1 VSAQRTTRAGL
12 RRLPAPQWAERL
24 WAIVGTVGIRA
35 KILGIVLGLVALMGM
50 SATLEVRQ
58 ILSGTLDAQLHERSV
73 SVTRDLAARA
83 TDLLLTNDLYALNQ
97 LLRDTQA
104 NNADVRYAFLVG
116 PDGQVIAHTFGAG
129 LPAELLE
136 ANRAGADAHHHSVK
150 LTTDEGL
157 VWDTAVPIFD
167 GRAGTARVGLSLTS
181 LERTITSV
189 TGQLLLTT
197 VMVAA
202 IGITAAALL
211 TWVLTRPIL
220 RLVELAQAV
229 ARGDFSQRAQRW
241 AGDEIGT
248 LTDAFNAM
256 SASLAGAEQERA
268 GREQL
273 RAQYVSGVIA
283 AQEDE
288 RKRIARELHDSTS
301 QSLTS
306 LLIGLRA
313 LADRAGTPEVQ
324 RQVEDLRGVVGHTLE
339 ELHALARQLRPSV
352 LDDLGLAEAIARYV
366 ADCRSR
372 AGLGID
378 LALTGLA
385 GRRLPP
391 EVETALYRIV
401 QEALTN
407 VVRHAGA
414 RTASICVE
422 QRPHSVRAIIEDDG
436 CGFEPASIPADGHLG
451 VHGIRER
458 AELLGGTL
466 IIESEPGHG
475 TSLFVELPLT
485 EKASGL
491 HHSISAAPT
500 AAPTREM

>member
-1 VSAQRTTRAGL
+1 MRKLHATHTDLG
-12 RRLPAPQWAERL
+12 RLPTLIWAERL
-24 WAIVGTVGIRA
+24 WSVVGAVGIRA
-35 KILGIVLGLVALMGM
+35 KILGIVLGLVALMGVT
-50 SATLEVRQ
+50 ATFEVRQ
-58 ILSGTLDAQLHERSV
+58 ILAGTLDTQLHERSV

-83 TDLLLTNDLYALNQ
+83 TDLVLTNDIYALHE

-104 NNADVRYAFLVG
+104 NNADVRYVFLVD
-116 PDGQVIAHTFGAG
+116 PQGQVIAHTFGAG
-129 LPAELLE
+129 FPAGLLE
-136 ANRAGADAHHHSVK
+136 ANGVAADERQQSVK
-150 LTTDEGL
+150 LTTDDGL

-167 GRAGTARVGLSLTS
+167 GQAGTARVGLSLAS
-181 LERTITSV
+181 LDRTIASV

-197 VMVAA
+197 VLVAA

-229 ARGDFSQRAQRW
+229 ARGDFSQRATRW
-241 AGDEIGT
+241 AGDEVGA

-256 SASLAGAEQERA
+256 SAALGAADQERA

-306 LLIGLRA
+306 LLIGLRT
-313 LADRAGTPEVQ
+313 LADRDGTPEV
-324 RQVEDLRGVVGHTLE
+324 RLQVEELRGVVGHTLE

-352 LDDLGLAEAIARYV
+352 LDDLGLAEAITRYV
-366 ADCRSR
+366 ADCRAR
-372 AGLGID
+372 AGLEID
-378 LALTGLA
+378 LALIGLA

-391 EVETALYRIV
+391 EVETAVYRIV

-407 VVRHAGA
+407 VIRHAGA
-414 RTASICVE
+414 STASVCVE
-422 QRPHSVRAIIEDDG
+422 RRPSAVRAIIEDDG
-436 CGFEPASIPADGHLG
+436 CGFDPAAIPPDGHLG

-466 IIESEPGHG
+466 TIESAPGHG
-475 TSLFVELPLT
+475 TSLFVELPL
-485 EKASGL
+485 ADCPNDRGRPL
-491 HHSISAAPT
+491 HVDPAIPA
-500 AAPTREM
+500 

>member
-12 RRLPAPQWAERL
+12 RRLATPQWAERL
-24 WAIVGTVGIRA
+24 WAIVGAVGIRA
-35 KILGIVLGLVALMGM
+35 KILGIVLGLVALMGIT
-50 SATLEVRQ
+50 ATLEVRQ
-58 ILSGTLDAQLHERSV
+58 ILDGTLDTQLHERSV

-104 NNADVRYAFLVG
+104 NNADVRYAFLVD

-129 LPAELLE
+129 FPAHLLE
-136 ANRAGADAHHHSVK
+136 ANGAVADAHHHSVK

-229 ARGDFSQRAQRW
+229 ARGDFGQRAQRW

-283 AQEDE
+283 AQEEE

-339 ELHALARQLRPSV
+339 DLHALARQLRPSV
-352 LDDLGLAEAIARYV
+352 LDDLGLAEAITRYV
-366 ADCRSR
+366 ADCRARS
-372 AGLGID
+372 GIEID
-378 LALTGLA
+378 VALTGLE

-391 EVETALYRIV
+391 EVETALYRVV

-407 VVRHAGA
+407 VIRHARA
-414 RTASICVE
+414 RTASVCVE
-422 QRPHSVRAIIEDDG
+422 RRPRSVRAIIEDDG
-436 CGFEPASIPADGHLG
+436 CGFDPASIPADGHLG

-458 AELLGGTL
+458 AELLGGAL
-466 IIESEPGHG
+466 IIESERGSG
-475 TSLFVELPLT
+475 TSLFVEVPIAGEVGALSQPTST
-485 EKASGL
+485 EPAGQ
-491 HHSISAAPT
+491 AA
-500 AAPTREM
+500 REL